1 MNLLTEL
8 EFEKEKARLLKT
20 YNCQTLDEVIEFL
33 KNQIKI
39 QNEKNSADTKP
50 VSKL

>member
-1 MNLLTEL
+1 MNILTEI

-20 YNCQTLDEVIEFL
+20 YNCQSLDEVMEFL
-33 KNQIKI
+33 KKQIQL